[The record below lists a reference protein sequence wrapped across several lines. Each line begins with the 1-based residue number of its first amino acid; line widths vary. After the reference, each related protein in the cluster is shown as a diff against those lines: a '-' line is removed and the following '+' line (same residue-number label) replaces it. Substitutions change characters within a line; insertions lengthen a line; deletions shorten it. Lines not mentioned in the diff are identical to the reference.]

1 MPIIT
6 KRKKLIGFLIALVV
20 VVALALWYFFSLRAW

>member
-20 VVALALWYFFSLRAW
+20 VVALVLWYLSSPRAW